1 MSSRSSLPDKQRHA
15 SSQLAQIAHD
25 KSFIVGGIVRMARVC
40 GVSGCKCTRGRK
52 HVSSYLSLKYKNK
65 RRMIYV
71 PRELEDYAKD
81 CLKNYHDIKALMDVI
96 SGSCVERFFD
106 ARKKR
111 LS

>member
-1 MSSRSSLPDKQRHA
+1 
-15 SSQLAQIAHD
+15 
-25 KSFIVGGIVRMARVC
+25 
-40 GVSGCKCTRGRK
+40 
-52 HVSSYLSLKYKNK
+52 
-65 RRMIYV
+65 MIYV